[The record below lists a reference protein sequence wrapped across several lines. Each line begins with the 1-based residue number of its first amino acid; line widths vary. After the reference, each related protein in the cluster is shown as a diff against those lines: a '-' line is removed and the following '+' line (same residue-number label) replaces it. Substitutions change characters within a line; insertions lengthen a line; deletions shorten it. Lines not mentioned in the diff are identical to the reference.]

1 VWYNISVKRTE
12 REVNKMAS
20 AYTPYKIADGRVVN
34 VPNAEVAKLQAQLK
48 LSRSEAVE
56 LWLFDHDYIENAE
69 EQELTAKA
77 KENKIQHKA
86 KSTEPKQKTQRERV
100 VKEDK
105 VKEDIIQAVAD
116 MLPTLNAE
124 NVVIEK
130 KGKLITFTV
139 GEDKFKFDLIRQRPP
154 KESKG

>member
-1 VWYNISVKRTE
+1 
-12 REVNKMAS
+12 MAS
-20 AYTPYKIADGRVVN
+20 AYTPYRLKGGKVVN
-34 VPNAEVAKLQAQLK
+34 VPNAEITKLQTALK
-48 LSRSEAVE
+48 CSRAEAVDC
-56 LWLFDHDYIENAE
+56 WLYDEGYIDCPEAD
-69 EQELTAKA
+69 ELTAKA
-77 KENKIQHKA
+77 KENKVLHNA
-86 KSTEPKQKTQRERV
+86 RAEVKQKTQRERV

-116 MLPTLNAE
+116 MLPNLQAE

-139 GEDKFKFDLIRQRPP
+139 GADKFKFDLIRQRPK

>member
-1 VWYNISVKRTE
+1 
-12 REVNKMAS
+12 MAS
-20 AYTPYKIADGRVVN
+20 AYTPYKLANNKVVN

-56 LWLFDHDYIENAE
+56 LWLFDHDYIDNAE

-105 VKEDIIQAVAD
+105 VKEDIIQAIAD
-116 MLPTLNAE
+116 ILPTLNAE

-154 KESKG
+154 KENKG

>member
-1 VWYNISVKRTE
+1 
-12 REVNKMAS
+12 MAN
-20 AYTPYKIADGRVVN
+20 AYTPYRLKGGKVVN
-34 VPNAEVAKLQAQLK
+34 VPNAEVSKLQVALK
-48 LSRSEAVE
+48 ISRSEAVE
-56 LWLFDHDYIENAE
+56 VWLYDHDYIDCPEAD
-69 EQELTAKA
+69 ELTAKA
-77 KENKIQHKA
+77 KENKVLHKA
-86 KSTEPKQKTQRERV
+86 KAENAPKTQRERV

-116 MLPTLNAE
+116 MLPKLNAE

-154 KESKG
+154 KSKG

>member
-1 VWYNISVKRTE
+1 
-12 REVNKMAS
+12 MAS
-20 AYTPYKIADGRVVN
+20 AYTPYTLKGGKVVQ
-34 VPNAEVAKLQAQLK
+34 VPNAEVSKLQKALGC
-48 LSRSEAVE
+48 SRAEAVDC
-56 LWLFDHDYIENAE
+56 WLYDNDYIDCPEAD
-69 EQELTAKA
+69 ELTAKA
-77 KENKIQHKA
+77 KENKVSHNA
-86 KSTEPKQKTQRERV
+86 RSTEAKPKTQRERV

-105 VKEDIIQAVAD
+105 VKEAIIQAVAD
-116 MLPTLNAE
+116 MLPNLNAE

>member
-1 VWYNISVKRTE
+1 
-12 REVNKMAS
+12 MAS
-20 AYTPYKIADGRVVN
+20 AYTPYKLANDKVVN

-77 KENKIQHKA
+77 KENKVQHKA

-105 VKEDIIQAVAD
+105 VKEAIIQAVAD
-116 MLPTLNAE
+116 MLPTLDAT

-130 KGKLITFTV
+130 KGKLITFEV
-139 GEDKFKFDLIRQRPP
+139 GADKFKLDLIRQRPP
-154 KESKG
+154 KADKG

>member
-1 VWYNISVKRTE
+1 
-12 REVNKMAS
+12 MAS
-20 AYTPYKIADGRVVN
+20 AYTPYKLANNKVVN

-48 LSRSEAVE
+48 LSRSDAVE
-56 LWLFDHDYIENAE
+56 LWLFDHDYIDNAE

-154 KESKG
+154 KADKG

>member
-1 VWYNISVKRTE
+1 
-12 REVNKMAS
+12 MAS
-20 AYTPYKIADGRVVN
+20 AYTPYKLANNKVVN

-48 LSRSEAVE
+48 LSKSEAVE

-86 KSTEPKQKTQRERV
+86 KSTEPKPKTQRERV

-116 MLPTLNAE
+116 MLPNLNAE

-139 GEDKFKFDLIRQRPP
+139 GKDKFKFDLIRQRPP

>member
-1 VWYNISVKRTE
+1 
-12 REVNKMAS
+12 MANF
-20 AYTPYKIADGRVVN
+20 TPYKLASGKVVN
-34 VPNAEVAKLQAQLK
+34 IPTAEINRNMALLK
-48 LSRSEAVE
+48 ISRDEAID
-56 LWLFDHDYIENAE
+56 LWLYDNDYTDNE
-69 EQELTAKA
+69 EADALTAKA
-77 KENKIQHKA
+77 KENRITATIHQAKA
-86 KSTEPKQKTQRERV
+86 EYKQKTQRERV

-154 KESKG
+154 KAGKG

>member
-1 VWYNISVKRTE
+1 
-12 REVNKMAS
+12 MAN
-20 AYTPYKIADGRVVN
+20 AYTPYRLKGGKVVN
-34 VPNAEVAKLQAQLK
+34 VPNAEVTKLQTALK
-48 LSRSEAVE
+48 ISRSEAVE
-56 LWLFDHDYIENAE
+56 CWLYDHDYIDCPEAD
-69 EQELTAKA
+69 ELTAKA
-77 KENKIQHKA
+77 KENKVLHKA
-86 KSTEPKQKTQRERV
+86 KAENAPKTQRERV

-154 KESKG
+154 KSKG

>member
-1 VWYNISVKRTE
+1 
-12 REVNKMAS
+12 MAS

-77 KENKIQHKA
+77 KENRVQHKA

-105 VKEDIIQAVAD
+105 VKEAIIQAVAD
-116 MLPTLNAE
+116 MLPTLNAT

-130 KGKLITFTV
+130 KGKLITFEV

-154 KESKG
+154 KADKG